1 MKRRILVVEDDP
13 SITRMVRDNLVYE
26 GFDVEC
32 VTRGDHALNQ
42 VRSFAPD
49 LILLDLMLPG
59 LDGFEICRA
68 VNQSAVRIPMIIVSA
83 RSQSADK
90 ILGLELGADD
100 YITKPFLFEELLA
113 RVHAVMR
120 RTSAAP
126 DAIDLGDIHVD
137 FSALRATK
145 GNRPLHLTPR
155 EFEVLRL
162 LWIHRDK
169 VVTREQLLRSVWGY
183 SEVPVT
189 RTVDHF
195 IARLRSK
202 LESDSHHPRFLHTVY
217 GDGYRLTPN
226 P

>member
-1 MKRRILVVEDDP
+1 VKRRILIVEDDP

-32 VTRGDHALNQ
+32 VTRGDQALSQ

-59 LDGFEICRA
+59 LDGFEICRTVA
-68 VNQSAVRIPMIIVSA
+68 QGAVRVPMIIMTA
-83 RSQSADK
+83 RSQTSDK
-90 ILGLELGADD
+90 IQGLELGADD
-100 YITKPFLFEELLA
+100 YITKPFMFGELLA
-113 RVHAVMR
+113 RIHAVLR
-120 RTSAAP
+120 RTSVAP
-126 DAIDLGDIHVD
+126 DAIDLGDIHLD

-145 GNRPLHLTPR
+145 GKEPLSLTHR

-162 LWIHRDK
+162 LWIHREN

-183 SEVPVT
+183 TEVPLT
-189 RTVDHF
+189 RTVDQF
-195 IARLRSK
+195 IVRLRSK
-202 LESDSHHPRFLHTVY
+202 IENDPHHPRFLHTVY

>member
-1 MKRRILVVEDDP
+1 MKRRILIVEDDP

-26 GFDVEC
+26 GFEVEC
-32 VTRGDHALNQ
+32 VTRGDQALSQ

-68 VNQSAVRIPMIIVSA
+68 VAQSAVCIPTIIVSA
-83 RSQSADK
+83 RSQSCDK
-90 ILGLELGADD
+90 IQGLESGADD
-100 YITKPFLFEELLA
+100 YITKPFMFGELLA
-113 RVHAVMR
+113 RIHAVMR
-120 RTSAAP
+120 RTNAAP
-126 DAIDLGDIHVD
+126 DEVDLGDIHLD
-137 FSALRATK
+137 FSVLRATK
-145 GNRPLHLTPR
+145 DKKPLSLTHR
-155 EFEVLRL
+155 EFEVLRV

-183 SEVPVT
+183 TEVPLT
-189 RTVDHF
+189 RTVDQF
-195 IARLRSK
+195 VVRLRSK
-202 LESDSHHPRFLHTVY
+202 IENDPHHPRFLHTVY

>member
-1 MKRRILVVEDDP
+1 MKRRILIVEDDP

-26 GFDVEC
+26 GFQVEC
-32 VTRGDHALNQ
+32 VTRGDQALNQ

-68 VNQSAVRIPMIIVSA
+68 VTQGVVRIPMIIVSA
-83 RSQSADK
+83 RNQSCDK
-90 ILGLELGADD
+90 ILGLQLGADD

-120 RTSAAP
+120 RASSIP
-126 DAIDLGDIHVD
+126 EAIDLGDIHLD

-145 GNRPLHLTPR
+145 GKKLLHLTHR
-155 EFEVLRL
+155 EFEVLQL
-162 LWIHRDK
+162 LWVHRDK

-183 SEVPVT
+183 TEVPVT

-202 LESDSHHPRFLHTVY
+202 LENDPHHPRFLHTVY

>member
-1 MKRRILVVEDDP
+1 MKSRILIIEDDP

-32 VTRGDHALNQ
+32 VTRGDEALSQ

-68 VNQSAVRIPMIIVSA
+68 VAEGAVRVPLIVVSA
-83 RSQSADK
+83 RSQSSDK
-90 ILGLELGADD
+90 IQCLELGADD
-100 YITKPFLFEELLA
+100 YITKPFMFGELLA
-113 RVHAVMR
+113 RIHAVMR
-120 RTSAAP
+120 RTNPSP
-126 DAIDLGDIHVD
+126 NEVDIGDIHLD
-137 FSALRATK
+137 FSAFRATK
-145 GNRPLHLTPR
+145 GNKPLSLTHR
-155 EFEVLRL
+155 EFEVLRI

-183 SEVPVT
+183 TEVPLT
-189 RTVDHF
+189 RTVDQF
-195 IARLRSK
+195 VVRLRSK
-202 LESDSHHPRFLHTVY
+202 IESDPHQPRFLHTVY